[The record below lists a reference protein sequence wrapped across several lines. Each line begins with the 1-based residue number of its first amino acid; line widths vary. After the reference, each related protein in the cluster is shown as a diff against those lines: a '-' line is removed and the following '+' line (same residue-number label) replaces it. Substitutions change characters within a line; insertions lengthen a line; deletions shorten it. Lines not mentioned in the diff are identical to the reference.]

1 MTRLPATAGRAKP
14 AHHEES
20 ELCIIVP
27 MLPPTVNHCY
37 RPNGRGGRILT
48 DEAQTFR
55 QVVALEIRDM
65 LMRTGWQLPAGRL
78 EFELKL
84 TYGTRARTD
93 IDNRAK
99 SAIDAVALA
108 LGFDD
113 QRIDRVVIERA
124 GYEARRPLCEMI
136 VREFAR

>member
-1 MTRLPATAGRAKP
+1 MTRLPAATPRARP
-14 AHHEES
+14 AHHEED

-65 LMRTGWQLPAGRL
+65 LMRTGWQLPDGRL
-78 EFELKL
+78 EFELRQR
-84 TYGTRARTD
+84 RARTGL
-93 IDNRAK
+93 NAAK
-99 SAIDAVALA
+99 RL
-108 LGFDD
+108 L
-113 QRIDRVVIERA
+113 
-124 GYEARRPLCEMI
+124 
-136 VREFAR
+136 